1 MNTADLLGMRI
12 LIVDDEPV
20 NIALLE
26 DILQLSGYTQ
36 LESTSDSRRVRA
48 LCAERQPDLILL
60 DLNMPHMDG
69 FAVMRALS
77 QDFEPT
83 ECVPILVLTADI
95 GLETKRRALSVGA
108 TDFLTKPF
116 DHVEVLL
123 RISNLLRTR
132 HQHLQLSDQK
142 QLLEDTVRERTV
154 ELRETLERLRETQ
167 GQMVVQERLSALG
180 GMTAGI
186 AHDFN
191 NVLSLILGYSEMLT
205 RSLERPDGVRNAGT
219 LLHTII
225 NAAQDAAKMFTR
237 LRQFYRPADQGNA
250 HQPLDLNTLVAQAVA
265 LTRPRWH
272 GQALGLGVTV
282 DLRTE
287 LAPTLPEIVA
297 DAAELREMLTNLIF
311 NAVDAL
317 PMPGGTVT
325 LRTYAADDGG
335 AVYLEIADTGVGM
348 DEETRRRCLEPFYTT
363 KGQGGTGLGLAM
375 VYGTVQ
381 RHGGSIALESAPGQ
395 GTTFTFLLPVGHETP
410 APVKGAVV
418 GATRPLNILAVDDQ
432 EVLTE
437 IVAEYLAED
446 LHHVETAFDGGEALA
461 KFRAGPFDLV
471 ITDMAMPGMGGE
483 QLAAEV
489 KEMAPQTRVIMLTG
503 YAMSGDGGQSPP
515 NVDLMVDKPVTR
527 EALRQAV
534 AAVMAAE
541 DDSREPVAEPAMA

>member
-1 MNTADLLGMRI
+1 MNHDELLGMRI

-26 DILQLSGYTQ
+26 DILQLSGYTRI
-36 LESTSDSRRVRA
+36 ESTSDSRRVRQ
-48 LCAERQPDLILL
+48 LCLERRPDLILL
-60 DLNMPHMDG
+60 DLNMPNLDG
-69 FAVMRALS
+69 FAVMRQLS

-123 RISNLLRTR
+123 RIGNLLRTR

-142 QLLEDTVRERTV
+142 RLLEDTVRERTS
-154 ELRETLERLRETQ
+154 ELRETLDRLRETQ

-205 RSLERPDGVRNAGT
+205 RSLERPEGVRNAGA
-219 LLHTII
+219 LLGTII

-237 LRQFYRPADQGNA
+237 LRQFYRPADQGHA
-250 HQPLDLNTLVAQAVA
+250 HQGLDLNVLVEQAVA

-272 GQALGLGVTV
+272 GQALGQGVTV

-287 LAPTLPEIVA
+287 LSPGLPEIVA

-311 NAVDAL
+311 NAVDAI
-317 PMPGGTVT
+317 PAPGGTVT
-325 LRTYAADDGG
+325 LRTRAADDGE

-348 DEETRRRCLEPFYTT
+348 DEETRRRCLEPFFTT
-363 KGQGGTGLGLAM
+363 KGTLGTGLGLAM
-375 VYGTVQ
+375 VYGTMQ
-381 RHGGSIALESAPGQ
+381 RHNGSIALESSPGQ
-395 GTTFTFLLPVGHETP
+395 GTTFTFLLPLGQETP
-410 APVKGAVV
+410 APVPLSVV

-461 KFRAGPFDLV
+461 KFRAGSYDLV

-483 QLAAEV
+483 QLAAAV
-489 KEMAPQTRVIMLTG
+489 KGFAPQTRVILLTG
-503 YAMSGDGGQSPP
+503 YAASGDGGRLPRH
-515 NVDLMVDKPVTR
+515 VDLMVDKPVTR

-534 AAVMAAE
+534 AAVMAAV
-541 DDSREPVAEPAMA
+541 DDSREYVTEPAMA

>member
-1 MNTADLLGMRI
+1 MNPDELLGMRI

-26 DILQLSGYTQ
+26 DVLQLSGYTQ
-36 LESTSDSRRVRA
+36 LESTSDSRRVRQ
-48 LCAERQPDLILL
+48 LCQERRPDLILL
-60 DLNMPHMDG
+60 DLNMPNMDG
-69 FAVMRALS
+69 FAVMKQLS
-77 QDFEPT
+77 QDFDPT
-83 ECVPILVLTADI
+83 DCVPILVLTADI

-123 RISNLLRTR
+123 RIKNLLRTR

-142 QLLEDTVRERTV
+142 QLLEDTVRERTS
-154 ELRETLERLRETQ
+154 ELRQTLAQLREAQ

-180 GMTAGI
+180 SMTAGI

-205 RSLERPDGVRNAGT
+205 HSLQRPDGVQTAAP
-219 LLHTII
+219 LLKTII

-237 LRQFYRPADQGNA
+237 LRQFYRPADQGHA
-250 HQPLDLNTLVAQAVA
+250 LQPLDLNALVEQAVA

-272 GQALGLGVTV
+272 GQALGQGVTV

-287 LAPTLPEIVA
+287 LAPGLPLLVA

-311 NAVDAL
+311 NAVDATAA
-317 PMPGGTVT
+317 PGGTVT
-325 LRTYAADDGG
+325 LSTSASEDGQTI
-335 AVYLEIADTGVGM
+335 YLEVADTGVGM
-348 DEETRRRCLEPFYTT
+348 SEETRRRCLEPFFTT
-363 KGQGGTGLGLAM
+363 KGQKGTGLGLAM
-375 VYGTVQ
+375 VYGTMQ

-395 GTTFTFLLPVGHETP
+395 GTTFTFMLPVRSAAPE
-410 APVKGAVV
+410 PVKAEVAEV
-418 GATRPLNILAVDDQ
+418 LRPLNILAVDDQ

-446 LHHVETAFDGGEALA
+446 LHHVETACDGGEAME
-461 KFRAGPFDLV
+461 KFRARPFDLV

-489 KEMAPQTRVIMLTG
+489 KGLHPRTRVILLTG
-503 YAMSGDGGQSPP
+503 YALSGDGGALPR

-527 EALRQAV
+527 EALRHAV
-534 AAVMAAE
+534 AVVMA
-541 DDSREPVAEPAMA
+541 DGVGEPLEMV

>member
-1 MNTADLLGMRI
+1 MNPDDLLGMRI

-36 LESTSDSRRVRA
+36 IESTSDSRRVRA
-48 LCAERQPDLILL
+48 LCAERRPDLILL
-60 DLNMPHMDG
+60 DLNMPHLDG
-69 FAVMRALS
+69 FNVMRQLS
-77 QDFEPT
+77 QDFDPT
-83 ECVPILVLTADI
+83 DCVPILVLTADI

-116 DHVEVLL
+116 DHVEVVL
-123 RISNLLRTR
+123 RIKNLLRTR

-142 QLLEDTVRERTV
+142 QLLEDTVRERTS
-154 ELRETLERLRETQ
+154 ELRETLAQLRETQ

-180 GMTAGI
+180 AMTAGI

-205 RSLERPDGVRNAGT
+205 RSLERPDGVRNAGA
-219 LLHTII
+219 LLRTII

-237 LRQFYRPADQGNA
+237 LRQFYRPADQGHA
-250 HQPLDLNTLVAQAVA
+250 HHLLDLNALVEQAVA

-272 GQALGLGVTV
+272 GQALGQGVTV

-287 LAPTLPEIVA
+287 LAPALPEIVA
-297 DAAELREMLTNLIF
+297 DAAELREMLTNLVF

-317 PMPGGTVT
+317 PPPGGTVT

-335 AVYLEIADTGVGM
+335 AVYLEIADTGTGM

-363 KGQGGTGLGLAM
+363 KGQRGTGLGLAM
-375 VYGTVQ
+375 VYGTMQ

-395 GTTFTFLLPVGHETP
+395 GTTFTFLLPVGQETP
-410 APVKGAVV
+410 TPVKLETV
-418 GATRPLNILAVDDQ
+418 GATRPLHILAVDDQ

-437 IVAEYLAED
+437 ILSEYLAED
-446 LHHVETAFDGGEALA
+446 LHHVETAFNGGEAMT
-461 KFRAGPFDLV
+461 KFRAGSFDLV
-471 ITDMAMPGMGGE
+471 ITDMAMPGIGGE
-483 QLAAEV
+483 QLAAAV
-489 KEMAPQTRVIMLTG
+489 KGLDPRTRVIMLTG
-503 YAMSGDGGQSPP
+503 YAMSGHGERLPRH
-515 NVDLMVDKPVTR
+515 VDLMVDKPVTR

-534 AAVMAAE
+534 AVVMA
-541 DDSREPVAEPAMA
+541 DSRECVTEPAVA